1 MAVVVMIILLVM
13 LVMVVMVI
21 MDGWF
26 LRNKIEFAGQT
37 LSPPFSLLLLNTID
51 CAMQCFA
58 IAYMFKD
65 NSGQILKLW
74 SFEQKV

>member
-1 MAVVVMIILLVM
+1 MVVVMMIMLLVM
-13 LVMVVMVI
+13 LVMMI

-26 LRNKIEFAGQT
+26 LRNKIEFAGQN
-37 LSPPFSLLLLNTID
+37 LSSPFSLLLLNTID

-58 IAYMFKD
+58 IANMLKD

-74 SFEQKV
+74 PFEQKV

>member
-1 MAVVVMIILLVM
+1 MVVVVMIMLLVM
-13 LVMVVMVI
+13 LVMMI

-26 LRNKIEFAGQT
+26 LRNKIEFAGQN

-58 IAYMFKD
+58 YMFKE